1 MHQPVLLSE
10 MLEALDLAAGKQ
22 IVDCTFGAGGYSQA
36 ILQTAGVRVLA
47 LDRDPSVRETA
58 RKLEKKHDG
67 RFSFFAGRFSELETA
82 LKARG
87 WQQVDGIVLDVGVS
101 SMQIDQGERGFSFLR
116 DGPLDMRMSQSGISA
131 ADAVNQLS
139 EQDLRSIFRIYG
151 EEKRARRAAAAIVAY
166 RQEQAFS
173 TTRQLAELMER
184 VLGPKKGRIHPAT
197 KIFQALRIFVND
209 ELGELAKLL
218 VVAERVLRPA
228 GRLVIIAFH
237 SLEDRLVKKFLRA
250 RAEAP
255 STGSRFS
262 PMAEIAEFC
271 PGFTLVQRNAI
282 VPSKTETANNP
293 RARSA
298 RLRWAVRT
306 DAAPMEAVPQLAPVP
321 GLTALECRS

>member
-1 MHQPVLLSE
+1 MHQPVLLKE
-10 MLEALDLAAGKQ
+10 MLQALDLAAGKQ

-36 ILQTAGVRVLA
+36 ILQTAGVQVLA

-58 RKLEKKHDG
+58 RKLEKKYDG
-67 RFSFFAGRFSELETA
+67 RLSFFAGQFSELENA

-151 EEKRARRAAAAIVAY
+151 EEKRARRAAAAIVEY

-173 TTRQLAELMER
+173 TTRQLAELMEQ

-197 KIFQALRIFVND
+197 KVFQALRIFVND

-218 VVAERVLRPA
+218 VMAERVLRPA

-237 SLEDRLVKKFLRA
+237 SLEDRMVKKFLRA

-255 STGSRFS
+255 SAGSRFS

-282 VPSKTETANNP
+282 VPSKTETANNA

-306 DAAPMEAVPQLAPVP
+306 DAAPMEVVPQLTPVP
-321 GLTALECRS
+321 DLTALECRS